1 MNKES
6 CSSFLFGASCSGYP
20 DSEMCTKCPCMRA
33 GCRTTPQQLRKIRE
47 YEEYHK
53 EQRHPVNKKATD
65 TQVGG
70 SHYTSIGIQPLEFT
84 YANYGYKG
92 LKAAIHT
99 KVNKYLGRVKD
110 DEVEQLKKARHCI
123 DILIEKAEQEKANG

>member
-6 CSSFLFGASCSGYP
+6 CSSFIFGASCSGYP

-33 GCRTTPQQLRKIRE
+33 GCRTTPLQLKCIRE
-47 YEEYHK
+47 DGDFYEEQK
-53 EQRHPVNKKATD
+53 ITSKASE

-70 SHYTSIGIQPLEFT
+70 SHYIDMGIQPLEFT
-84 YANYGYKG
+84 YANYGYTG

-99 KVNKYLGRVKD
+99 KVNKYLGRKKD
-110 DEVEQLKKARHCI
+110 NEVQQLEKAKHCI
-123 DILIEKAEQEKANG
+123 ELLIEKAKLQ